1 MRKSQK
7 GTSVSEYALIGGL
20 VVIVGIGTLSVLGQ
34 NVSSMFSNTI
44 VSKRTVQAAA
54 TPALSNPS
62 SPLLLASP
70 FQAGTGVSDI
80 AISVTNKNGQ
90 PVNLSIPNYPFDKAA
105 IAKDIE
111 VSGSDATTKKLAL
124 MMEQIAQML
133 LTNNVIDSDEADL
146 LRSMSGAGFSIANLQ
161 KEFNTKI
168 ANAKKGGTFD
178 NPPSEATK
186 FEGPLGALN
195 GIYETL
201 KSKPFMQQP
210 NIAALIDDS
219 VKTIQQSAAQS
230 NKFSTEMIYHSQD
243 PSDPSYVSFN
253 QLFSFIGGEDL
264 NQRLSKAFTKT
275 AQSSSNL
282 CNLSATGQVSGLNCV
297 NRAAPAQTAAG

>member
-1 MRKSQK
+1 MRQSGK

-34 NVSSMFSNTI
+34 TVSNLFSNTI
-44 VSKRTVQAAA
+44 SKKTAQATV
-54 TPALSNPS
+54 TPALSNPATPS
-62 SPLLLASP
+62 LPASP
-70 FQAGTGVSDI
+70 FQAAAGVSDI
-80 AISVTNKNGQ
+80 SISAINKNGET
-90 PVNLSIPNYPFDKAA
+90 VNLTIPSYPFDKTSL
-105 IAKDIE
+105 AKDVE
-111 VSGSDATTKKLAL
+111 VNGSDATTNKLAQN
-124 MMEQIAQML
+124 MNL
-133 LTNNVIDSDEADL
+133 LAEILLKNNVIDSDEADL

-195 GIYETL
+195 GMYETL

-243 PSDPSYVSFN
+243 PSDPTYVSFN
-253 QLFSFIGGEDL
+253 QLFRYIGGEDL

-282 CNLSATGQVSGLNCV
+282 CNLSSTGQVSGLNCV
-297 NRAAPAQTAAG
+297 NRTATVQTSAG